1 MAKIQ
6 FDSKGNPTY
15 AIGTGS
21 KVGMLLQSTGAGSL
35 ASEPKVEP
43 KHEDD
48 AITAD
53 KYEVAPYFADDNNGF
68 VASIDKYLKK
78 VPALRAAINYKI
90 DLAFGQGVAAY
101 YLEDIIDGKEI
112 YKSIDIPEVF
122 KFLRQRNIRRYYEAA
137 YRNLYEYGFCAPQI
151 RLNDKGNWAAA
162 INVLDAPVVRYTQK
176 KNGYIENA
184 IISAKWRDG
193 NISNPEDYD
202 ALPVLNTQDGEDIMY
217 AHAKVL
223 KNFVFPLDKATTGN
237 SYYPL
242 PPWFSSQSSGH
253 LDISLKIAEYI
264 NAMFDNQMSIKYH
277 IRIPYAYWEKKYP
290 LDQYATDDLKLKR
303 QELIS
308 KDIDAIESS
317 LTDAKNA
324 KKAIISHFEL
334 NPQGKPEEKWEI
346 DVIDDKYKSDQYLP
360 HTQASN
366 AETFVSMGVNPM
378 IKGMAQASGPY
389 ANSSGGSNIREAYL
403 IDLAHTWNDRQEV
416 HDPIE
421 MMLRINFPKLDTN
434 RLEVRTRSTVLTTLD
449 TGSGSKTL
457 S

>member
-1 MAKIQ
+1 MSKIH
-6 FDSKGNPTY
+6 FDSKGNPMYTL
-15 AIGTGS
+15 GG
-21 KVGMLLQSTGAGSL
+21 GMVMTSTGTSL
-35 ASEPKVEP
+35 PTNSAPVLEPK
-43 KHEDD
+43 KEDD
-48 AITAD
+48 AITTD
-53 KYEVAPYFADDNNGF
+53 KYKVAPYFADDNNSF
-68 VASIDKYLKK
+68 IANIDKYLKK
-78 VPALRAAINYKI
+78 VPALRAAVNYKT
-90 DLAFGQGVAAY
+90 DLALGQGVAAY
-101 YLEDIIDGKEI
+101 YLDDIKDGKEI
-112 YKSIDIPEVF
+112 YRSIDIPEVN

-151 RLNDKGNWAAA
+151 RMNDKGTFAAA
-162 INVLDAPVVRYTQK
+162 INVQEAPVVRYTQK
-176 KNGYIENA
+176 NKGYIEHA
-184 IISAKWRDG
+184 IISAKWRAG
-193 NISNPEDYD
+193 NVTLPEDFD
-202 ALPVLNTQDGEDIMY
+202 ILPVLNTLDGEDIMY

-223 KNFVFPLDKATTGN
+223 KNFVFPLDKGTTGN

-242 PPWFSSQSSGH
+242 PPWFSSQASGH

-290 LDQYATDDLKLKR
+290 IYEYSTDELKLKR
-303 QELIS
+303 KELIS
-308 KDIDAIESS
+308 KDIDEIENS
-317 LTDAKNA
+317 LTDSKNA

-346 DVIDDKYKSDQYLP
+346 DVIDDKYTSDQYLP

-366 AETFVSMGVNPM
+366 AETFISMGVNPL

-421 MMLRINFPKLDTN
+421 LMLRINFPKLDTN
-434 RLEVRTRSTVLTTLD
+434 LLEVRTRSTVLTTLD
-449 TGSGSKTL
+449 TGSGSKQV